1 MARVRHVPGTEDR
14 LLASPWVITRAEPT
28 VDFWQN
34 RFPSA
39 QPLLLEIGSGRGRF
53 LYEAAARIPDH
64 NFIGLDIVPEI
75 IMEAIDE
82 YSLRDDWP
90 QNIRFI
96 SVDAQD
102 LWRIFPP
109 QCIERI
115 YLHFSDPWPKNRHA
129 KRRLTAP
136 HFLDIYRKLL
146 KKDGD
151 ILFKTD
157 HADFYNWT
165 FDTLKEEGWQI
176 LDAVDDLYKNL
187 PADNIA
193 TEYEGRYHKKGVP
206 IGRIVARPPQ
216 E

>member
-14 LLASPWVITRAEPT
+14 LLASPWVVTRAEPT
-28 VDFWQN
+28 IDFWQN

-53 LYEAAARIPDH
+53 LYEAAARIPNH
-64 NFIGLDIVPEI
+64 NFIGLDVVPEI

-82 YSLRDDWP
+82 YSVRDDWP

-96 SVDAQD
+96 SVDAED

-109 QCIERI
+109 QSIERI

-136 HFLDIYRKLL
+136 RFLDIYRQLL

-165 FDTLKEEGWQI
+165 LETLKEEGWQI
-176 LDAVDDLYKNL
+176 VDAVDDLYQNL
-187 PADNIA
+187 PDDNIA
-193 TEYEGRYHKKGVP
+193 TEYERRYHKKGVP
-206 IGRIVARPPQ
+206 IGRIIARPPQ

>member
-14 LLASPWVITRAEPT
+14 LLASPWVVTRAEPT
-28 VDFWQN
+28 IDFWQH
-34 RFPSA
+34 RFPNT

-64 NFIGLDIVPEI
+64 NFIGLDVVPEI

-82 YSLRDDWP
+82 YSVRNDWP
-90 QNIRFI
+90 PNIRFI
-96 SVDAQD
+96 AVDAED

-109 QCIERI
+109 QSIERI

-136 HFLDIYRKLL
+136 RFLNLYRQLL
-146 KKDGD
+146 KPDGD

-165 FDTLKEEGWQI
+165 LETLEEEGWHI
-176 LDAVDDLYKNL
+176 VDAVDDLYQNL
-187 PADNIA
+187 PDDNIA
-193 TEYEGRYHKKGVP
+193 TEYERRYHKKGVP
-206 IGRIVARPPQ
+206 IGRIIARPPQ
-216 E
+216 A